1 MKERVLI
8 QGIVSEVS
16 FPCKGKLVPTEDQP
30 PIPEADQS
38 AGILYVAPKKQ
49 YGPMSVKN
57 LLPGQ
62 TWLASTGQG
71 GRKAKECRPIKL
83 VKKAPYEIEP
93 PCPHADPE
101 KEGCGGCLYQTVP
114 YELQVQWKEQMVKDL
129 LAPVAGISEAEW
141 IPIRKSPEQ
150 VAYRNKVEFSF
161 GDEVKDGP
169 LTLGMHKRG
178 AFHDIVSTPD
188 CVLVHEDVRAI
199 ADETEAFFRES
210 GLKQYSTYT
219 SKGVLRH
226 LVVRR
231 SYADGGVLVN
241 LVTTSEMDTHRELL
255 EAWKARVLACP
266 LKGYLAGILHTTND
280 SVADI
285 VQADRLDVLYGEAQ
299 LTEKLL
305 DLSFRIF
312 PFSFF
317 QTNTKG
323 AEELYRIVRE
333 FAGDVSQMEVFD
345 LYCGTG
351 TIAQIMA
358 AAGAKKVSGI
368 EIVEEA
374 VEAARENAAI
384 NHLDNCEFIA
394 GDVLKEI
401 EKLSGEPDLI
411 ILDPPRDGIHPKAL
425 PKLLKFAPKR
435 FIYVSCK
442 PTSLVRDLPFFVEAG
457 YRIEKIQ
464 TCDMFPMTP
473 HVETV
478 CCLYHQKKDFISV
491 PYEPKNDDYLKQ
503 HEKQLIK

>member
-8 QGIVSEVS
+8 QGIVSEVT
-16 FPCKGKLVPTEDQP
+16 FPCKGKLMPTEDQP
-30 PIPEADQS
+30 PIPEADS
-38 AGILYVAPKKQ
+38 AAGILYVAPKKQ
-49 YGPMSVKN
+49 YGPMNVKN

-83 VKKAPYEIEP
+83 VKKAGYEIEP

-114 YELQVQWKEQMVKDL
+114 YEMQAEWKERMVKDL
-129 LAPVAGISEAEW
+129 LAPVPGVSEAQW
-141 IPIRKSPEQ
+141 LPIVKSPAS

-161 GDEVKDGP
+161 GDEFKGGP

-188 CVLVHEDVRAI
+188 CVLVHEDVRVI
-199 ADETEAFFRES
+199 AAETERFFREA

-219 SKGVLRH
+219 GEGVLRH
-226 LVVRR
+226 LVMRR
-231 SYADGGVLVN
+231 SYGGGGILVN
-241 LVTTSEMDTHRELL
+241 LVTTSQMDQYPELL
-255 EAWKARVLACP
+255 EAWKQAVLSC
-266 LKGYLAGILHTTND
+266 KIEGSLAGILHTTND
-280 SVADI
+280 SVADV
-285 VQADRLDVLYGEAQ
+285 VQADRLDVLYGKPE
-299 LTEKLL
+299 LTEELL
-305 DLSFRIF
+305 GLSFRIF

-323 AEELYRIVRE
+323 AEKLYSIVRE
-333 FAGDVSQMEVFD
+333 FAGNVSQKEVFD

-368 EIVEEA
+368 EIVAEA
-374 VEAARENAAI
+374 VDAARENATL
-384 NHLDNCEFIA
+384 NHLDNCTFIA
-394 GDVLKEI
+394 GDVLKEV
-401 EKLSGEPDLI
+401 EKLEGRPDLI

-425 PKLLKFAPKR
+425 PKLLQFAPKQ

-442 PTSLVRDLPFFVEAG
+442 PTSLVRDLPAFVEAG

-464 TCDMFPMTP
+464 ACDMFPMTP
-473 HVETV
+473 HTETV
-478 CCLYHQKKDFISV
+478 VSMTR
-491 PYEPKNDDYLKQ
+491 E
-503 HEKQLIK
+503 